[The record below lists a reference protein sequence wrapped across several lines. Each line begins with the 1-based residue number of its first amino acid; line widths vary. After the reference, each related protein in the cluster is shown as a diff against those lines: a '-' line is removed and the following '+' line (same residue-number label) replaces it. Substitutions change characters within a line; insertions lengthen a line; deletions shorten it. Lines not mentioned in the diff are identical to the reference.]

1 MILLGFLLLEAGHLL
16 LHANS
21 LYLRVIR
28 ILGQRK
34 VGEKY
39 LLGIIVPLI
48 LQFWSFPTLRNY
60 RFYSVTL
67 IKAST
72 QVAFSWE
79 LQFTS
84 LLVASLSCYRQWAYN
99 WSVVNA
105 VWNFKV
111 LVILNIYFE
120 SNIVIITEGEVYY
133 SVRSTLLKVE
143 VTRNK
148 NKPKTESYLHRV
160 GTSQNLVS
168 YEFPSVGG
176 VFSLVSFGYIGNY
189 HFIHLLL

>member
-1 MILLGFLLLEAGHLL
+1 M
-16 LHANS
+16 
-21 LYLRVIR
+21 
-28 ILGQRK
+28 
-34 VGEKY
+34 
-39 LLGIIVPLI
+39 
-48 LQFWSFPTLRNY
+48 
-60 RFYSVTL
+60 
-67 IKAST
+67 
-72 QVAFSWE
+72 AFSWE

-120 SNIVIITEGEVYY
+120 SNIVIITEDEVYY

-143 VTRNK
+143 VTRNM

-160 GTSQNLVS
+160 GTSQSLVS

-189 HFIHLLL
+189 HFIHKAKTATEGKVKTKFPSQER

>member
-1 MILLGFLLLEAGHLL
+1 MALLDFLLLEAGHLL
-16 LHANS
+16 LHVNN

-34 VGEKY
+34 VGKKY
-39 LLGIIVPLI
+39 LLGIKVPLI
-48 LQFWSFPTLRNY
+48 LQFWSFPTLRHY

-72 QVAFSWE
+72 QVTFSWE
-79 LQFTS
+79 SQFPS
-84 LLVASLSCYRQWAYN
+84 LLVESLSCYRQWADN

-120 SNIVIITEGEVYY
+120 SNIVIITEDEVYY
-133 SVRSTLLKVE
+133 SVRSALLKIE
-143 VTRNK
+143 VIRDG

-160 GTSQNLVS
+160 GTSPSLVS

-176 VFSLVSFGYIGNY
+176 VSSLVSFGYIGNY

>member
-1 MILLGFLLLEAGHLL
+1 MTLLGFLLLEAGHLL

-34 VGEKY
+34 VGKKY
-39 LLGIIVPLI
+39 LLGIKVPLI
-48 LQFWSFPTLRNY
+48 LQFGSFPTLRDY

-120 SNIVIITEGEVYY
+120 SNIVIITEDEVYY

-143 VTRNK
+143 VNRNK

-160 GTSQNLVS
+160 GTSQSLVS
-168 YEFPSVGG
+168 YEFPSLGG